1 MYTFH
6 TDATTLQAVNKRTR
20 RQSTDTQTCTTPR
33 DGRDGLT
40 GPPGPPGPQGL
51 AGMPGTP
58 GTPGRDGQPGTKGE
72 KGQEGPTGAQGPSG
86 LNGGVTYVR
95 WGKTTCPNVPGTE
108 TVYDGYT
115 VGTEHRHSGGGAN
128 VICIPKIPQ
137 YHEEASTD
145 NPGKAELYG
154 AEYQIWGNQ
163 QYLRGH
169 HDHNAP
175 CAVCEVSTRSKH
187 LMIPALYDC
196 PDGWTEE
203 YDGWLVAE
211 GTHHVN
217 HKGRITYTCL
227 DKNPDIIPG
236 LYADT
241 NGVLFQHVEATCN
254 GIPCPPYDNR
264 KELSCVVCTK

>member
-1 MYTFH
+1 MITLGCIII
-6 TDATTLQAVNKRTR
+6 DAKSLSLETSRNR
-20 RQSTDTQTCTTPR
+20 RQSSDTQTCTTPR

-40 GPPGPPGPQGL
+40 GPPGPQGL

-58 GTPGRDGQPGTKGE
+58 GTPGRDGHPGVKGE
-72 KGQEGPTGAQGPSG
+72 NGQEGPTGAQGPSG
-86 LNGGVTYVR
+86 LNGGGVTYIR
-95 WGKTTCPNVPGTE
+95 WGKTRCPNIPGTE

-128 VICIPKIPQ
+128 VICLPKIPQ
-137 YHEEASTD
+137 YHAEATAVNLDPS
-145 NPGKAELYG
+145 EIHG
-154 AEYQIWGNQ
+154 AEYQAWGG
-163 QYLRGH
+163 QYLSKLF
-169 HDHNAP
+169 NQNPP

-196 PDGWTEE
+196 PDGWMEE

-211 GTHHVN
+211 RTNHAN

-227 DKNPDIIPG
+227 DKNPDVIPG

-241 NGVLFQHVEATCN
+241 NGVLFYHVEATCN